1 MIVLLAVVAVLGLG
15 RTARAQAGDAEHGF
29 AQRID
34 QERTAQG
41 LAALAPATDLQDVA
55 RRHAQR
61 MAERGQPYHNPELG
75 SEVTGWSMVGENV
88 GVGYQVDDIHAAF
101 MASSQHRDAILSPDF
116 TEVGVGV
123 HVSGDGRLWV
133 VQVFRRPAAAAQAPA
148 PAAPAA
154 PAPAPARP
162 TPPAPT
168 TTAPPAPTTTAPPPP
183 PPAPAVPATVAP
195 ARTVEGGP
203 TLAAH
208 VEAAS
213 PVAAVVLP
221 TPVDLVRQPPRPAF
235 LAAFLVAAVIGAQG
249 LALRR
254 MGLV

>member
-1 MIVLLAVVAVLGLG
+1 MIVLLAIVAVLGLG
-15 RTARAQAGDAEHGF
+15 RTARAQAGDAEQGF

-34 QERTAQG
+34 QERAAHG
-41 LAALAPATDLQDVA
+41 LPALAPAADLQDVA

-61 MAERGQPYHNPELG
+61 MAERGQPYHNPQLT
-75 SEVTGWSMVGENV
+75 SEVSGWSMVGENV

-116 TEVGVGV
+116 TQVGVGV

-133 VQVFRRPAAAAQAPA
+133 VQVFRRPAAAAPDAP
-148 PAAPAA
+148 PPPSPA
-154 PAPAPARP
+154 PAPAPLS
-162 TPPAPT
+162 PAPT
-168 TTAPPAPTTTAPPPP
+168 TTAPPAPATTAPPPP
-183 PPAPAVPATVAP
+183 PPAPAAPATTAAP
-195 ARTVEGGP
+195 ARDVDGGP
-203 TLAAH
+203 RLAAH
-208 VEAAS
+208 IEAAS

-221 TPVDLVRQPPRPAF
+221 APVELVREPPRPAF